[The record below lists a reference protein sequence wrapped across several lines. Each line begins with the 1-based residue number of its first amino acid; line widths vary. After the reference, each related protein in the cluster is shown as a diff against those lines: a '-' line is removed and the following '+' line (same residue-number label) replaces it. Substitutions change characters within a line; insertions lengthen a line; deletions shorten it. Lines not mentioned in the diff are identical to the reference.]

1 MSGEVVPVFSGG
13 VGRSGTTIV
22 GRILRRHPE
31 LFAGAPNEIKFITET
46 YGLIDLVFGMR
57 DFMPSQ
63 TTKTG
68 KMTKL
73 VPLNS
78 SKKFRY
84 RQFRKR
90 VLTHWWRR
98 TNRLGVE
105 SGLHRSMKRTSMIEL
120 LDKLESELELD
131 ALQAAREFVFGF
143 IKNHKKYVGQRFW
156 MDTTPPNMMYADW
169 IYKLLPEARFIEMRR
184 HPLDNLSSVLKEP
197 WGPSDLEESLPWIRD
212 RLFLATEAKKSIP
225 ADQHLTLWL
234 EDLVLHNREASYR
247 DLIRIVGIG
256 DHEAMREYFDS
267 EVSADRAHIGR
278 WQKDFSNPEKVRRM
292 FEEIVGPVEREQ

>member
-1 MSGEVVPVFSGG
+1 VTDQVIPVFSGG

-46 YGLIDLVFGMR
+46 YGLIDLAFGMR

-63 TTKTG
+63 MTNVG
-68 KMTKL
+68 KLAKL
-73 VPLNS
+73 NPFNAS
-78 SKKFRY
+78 QKFRY

-90 VLTHWWRR
+90 SLSHWWRR

-120 LDKLESELELD
+120 LDKLESDLESD
-131 ALQAAREFVFGF
+131 SRQAVREFVFGF
-143 IKNHKKYVGQRFW
+143 VKNHKKFEGQKFW

-169 IYKLLPEARFIEMRR
+169 IYKLFPEARFIEMRR
-184 HPLDNLSSVLKEP
+184 NPLDNLSSVLKEP
-197 WGPSDLEESLPWIRD
+197 WGPSDFEESLPWIRD
-212 RLFLATEAKKSIP
+212 RLFLATKAKKNIP

-234 EDLVLHNREASYR
+234 EDLVLHNRDASYR
-247 DLIRIVGIG
+247 DLISIVGIG
-256 DHEAMREYFDS
+256 DHDAMREYFDT

-278 WQKDFSNPEKVRRM
+278 WQKDFKNPERVRRM
-292 FEEIVGPVEREQ
+292 FEEIVGPIERGQ